1 MLNSF
6 AVIIDPLRQ
15 EPGLAMENWGV
26 LLPILLSDV
35 LNPVLFTFMVYAAGT
50 GRPVVASG
58 AMLLGHTVA
67 YFVGGIVIAI
77 GLERISERLANPLT
91 IDFVIEFIIAVVLLW
106 LALRSRKDTGK
117 RPDEQ
122 TPEFTPWAAF
132 GFGAI
137 VNIIGI
143 PFAIPY
149 FAVIGQF
156 LKADLNTGGV
166 LFALLLYNLVY
177 ALPFLM
183 IPIMTA
189 VMGERS
195 KPILARVNNFME
207 RVSAYLM
214 PVLLG
219 VIGLALLADAIVFF
233 IKGES
238 LF

>member
-1 MLNSF
+1 
-6 AVIIDPLRQ
+6 
-15 EPGLAMENWGV
+15 MENWGL

-50 GRPVVASG
+50 RRPVIASG
-58 AMLLGHTVA
+58 AMLLGHTAA

-122 TPEFTPWAAF
+122 TPEFTPWSAF

-143 PFAIPY
+143 PFAVPY
-149 FAVIGQF
+149 FAAIGQF
-156 LKADLNTGGV
+156 LKSDLSTGGV
-166 LFALLLYNLVY
+166 VLALLLYNLVY

-207 RVSAYLM
+207 RVSGYLM

-219 VIGLALLADAIVFF
+219 VVGLALLADAIVFF

>member
-1 MLNSF
+1 
-6 AVIIDPLRQ
+6 
-15 EPGLAMENWGV
+15 MENWGL

-50 GRPVVASG
+50 RQPVVASA
-58 AMLLGHTVA
+58 AMLLGHTMA
-67 YFVGGIVIAI
+67 YFVGGIVIAV

-91 IDFVIEFIIAVVLLW
+91 IDFVIEFFIALVLLW
-106 LALRSRKDTGK
+106 LALRTRKDTGK

-122 TPEFTPWAAF
+122 TPEFTPWSAF

-143 PFAIPY
+143 PFAVPY
-149 FAVIGQF
+149 FAAIGQF
-156 LKADLNTGGV
+156 LKSDLNTGGV
-166 LFALLLYNLVY
+166 LLALLLYNLVY

-183 IPIMTA
+183 IPLMTA

-207 RVSAYLM
+207 SVSAYLM

-219 VIGLALLADAIVFF
+219 LVGLALLVDAIAYF
-233 IKGES
+233 IKGEP